1 MRELGKLCLNK
12 QGESH
17 RLSKYVLEVLLLRAK
32 QARVGW

>member
-12 QGESH
+12 QEESQ
-17 RLSKYVLEVLLLRAK
+17 RLSKYVLEVLLQK